1 MSNGKAFRL
10 TLPVTPRPP
19 SRPRT
24 PLLCSEDTVLDNKID
39 TDSDESTVS
48 VLSKSLKRKLPAKDE
63 KARQSASPYRV
74 KRKPAKVSLKVR
86 AEERNLFLVSNRSTL
101 LPPEIT
107 IIPDSQ
113 NNKFSRFLRVVCC
126 QGERLGGAE
135 SW

>member
-48 VLSKSLKRKLPAKDE
+48 VLSTSLKRKLPAKDE
-63 KARQSASPYRV
+63 KARQSASPSSSEEETRESQLESTSR
-74 KRKPAKVSLKVR
+74 RKKPVS
-86 AEERNLFLVSNRSTL
+86 
-101 LPPEIT
+101 
-107 IIPDSQ
+107 
-113 NNKFSRFLRVVCC
+113 
-126 QGERLGGAE
+126 G
-135 SW
+135 